1 MKRVSRGMRYALLC
15 TLPFLWSCTPNTT
28 ASKAT
33 TPEYSYSTPST
44 GNVTHDMLLAKPAD
58 VRASVL
64 AHIVESSGDLCT
76 GTKAF
81 FMGLNPKD
89 NEAYWSVRCTN
100 GKSYEVAI
108 KADAFG
114 HTSVVD
120 CAIMKAMADV
130 DCFVKMDDQQHRPPR
145 TKKQMKADIDRLP
158 PATKKEMMDRLR
170 ELR

>member
-1 MKRVSRGMRYALLC
+1 MTPRRLRYALFA
-15 TLPFLWSCTPNTT
+15 TLSLTWACAPDTT
-28 ASKAT
+28 ARKQP
-33 TPEYSYSTPST
+33 TPEYSYSSPAT
-44 GNVTHDMLLAKPAD
+44 GNVAHDLLLTKTPDVRTMFLAKVVA
-58 VRASVL
+58 
-64 AHIVESSGDLCT
+64 SSGDRCT

-89 NEAYWSVRCTN
+89 NEAYWSVGCTN

-108 KADAFG
+108 KADATG

-130 DCFVKMDDQQHRPPR
+130 DCFVKMDSQQHRPPR

-158 PATKKEMMDRLR
+158 PAARKEMMDRLR
-170 ELR
+170 EQ